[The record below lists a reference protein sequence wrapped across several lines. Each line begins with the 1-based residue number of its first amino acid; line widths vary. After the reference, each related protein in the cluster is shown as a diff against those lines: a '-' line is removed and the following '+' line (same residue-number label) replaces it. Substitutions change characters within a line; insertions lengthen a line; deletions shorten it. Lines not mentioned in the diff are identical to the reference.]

1 MKLSTTARR
10 IPVALALIAVLAVIG
25 GVGQAGASRPAGMSK
40 GAYRSLVI
48 RSQALD
54 QKYRL
59 GAWKNVPQGMSLGAY
74 RALAIRSAALDKK
87 YGAGTRHS
95 ATVVRTPSVSARGF
109 SWSAFGIGA
118 VAMLGLV
125 LLATGAVAANR
136 SSREAPRVRTS

>member
-1 MKLSTTARR
+1 MKISTTARR
-10 IPVALALIAVLAVIG
+10 IAAALALIAVLAAVG

-54 QKYRL
+54 QMYRI
-59 GAWKNVPQGMSLGAY
+59 GAWKNVPQGMSLAAY
-74 RALAIRSAALDKK
+74 RALAIRSAALDNR
-87 YGAGTRHS
+87 YAGTQK
-95 ATVVRTPSVSARGF
+95 ALAVVRTPSSSGHGF

-125 LLATGAVAANR
+125 LLATGAIATSR
-136 SSREAPRVRTS
+136 STREAHRVSTS

>member
-1 MKLSTTARR
+1 MKISTTARR
-10 IPVALALIAVLAVIG
+10 IPA
-25 GVGQAGASRPAGMSK
+25 MSK

-48 RSQALD
+48 RSEALD

-59 GAWKNVPQGMSLGAY
+59 GAWKNVPQGMTLAAY

-87 YGAGTRHS
+87 YGAGAQHS
-95 ATVVRTPSVSARGF
+95 AAVVRTPSVSTRGF

-125 LLATGAVAANR
+125 LLATGVIAASR
-136 SSREAPRVRTS
+136 STREAPRVRTS

>member
-1 MKLSTTARR
+1 MKFSTTAGR
-10 IPVALALIAVLAVIG
+10 IPAAVALIAALGAVG

-48 RSQALD
+48 RSEALD

-59 GAWKNVPQGMSLGAY
+59 GAWKTVPQGMSLAAY

-87 YGAGTRHS
+87 YGAGAQHS
-95 ATVVRTPSVSARGF
+95 AAVVRTPSVSTRGF

-125 LLATGAVAANR
+125 LLATGVIAASR
-136 SSREAPRVRTS
+136 STREAPRVRTS

>member
-1 MKLSTTARR
+1 MKISTTAQR
-10 IPVALALIAVLAVIG
+10 IAAVIVAITALAAVG
-25 GVGQAGASRPAGMSK
+25 GVGQAGASRPAGMSE

-48 RSQALD
+48 RSEALD

-87 YGAGTRHS
+87 YGTGTRP
-95 ATVVRTPSVSARGF
+95 AAAVVRTSSVSAGGF

-125 LLATGAVAANR
+125 LLATGTVAASR
-136 SSREAPRVRTS
+136 STREAPRVHTS